1 MALTFHTFKFLEKLK
16 NENIFFGKTLSL
28 GRLNNLISKDE
39 FKTLKIPQ
47 SYEKYADNI
56 LFKNF
61 NFESLISLD
70 YSKFEN
76 ADIICDLNEP
86 IEKINKQFD
95 TILDFG
101 TSEHIFDI
109 SQCLKNISNLCKI
122 NGHIIHCLPANNNC
136 GHGFWQFSPE
146 LFFNMYNKK
155 NGFENTE
162 IFLVNLF
169 DKKNWYKVNK
179 QKLGERLELNS
190 SVPLYMLVKTKK
202 TQKNYFKNINQSDY
216 EYQWSDTYKTD
227 INKKSF
233 LSSLNKNFKHK
244 FKYILKNNILTREVY
259 TKIENTKIHNK
270 NNFKI
275 NKNLEKKLI

>member
-16 NENIFFGKTLSL
+16 NEKFNFGKTLSL
-28 GRLNNLISKDE
+28 GRVNNLINKDE
-39 FKTLKIPQ
+39 FKTLNISV

-56 LFKNF
+56 LFENF
-61 NFESLISLD
+61 NLESLNSLD

-86 IEKINKQFD
+86 IEKTNSQFD

-101 TSEHIFDI
+101 TSEHVFDI
-109 SQCLKNISNLCKI
+109 SQCFKNISDLCKI

-146 LFFNMYNKK
+146 LFFAMYNKK

-162 IFLVNLF
+162 IFLINLF

-190 SVPLYMLVKTKK
+190 SEPLYVLVKTKK
-202 TQKNYFKNINQSDY
+202 IENNYFKNINQSDY
-216 EYQWSDTYKTD
+216 EYQWSDTNQTES
-227 INKKSF
+227 NKKSF
-233 LSSLNKNFKHK
+233 LSLLNKNFKNK
-244 FKYILKNNILTREVY
+244 FKYILKNNFLTKKIY
-259 TKIENTKIHNK
+259 IKIENTKLHNK
-270 NNFKI
+270 NNFKV